1 MTGFAA
7 VAPQYDIKGSG
18 YSAHPFRSL
27 SLILMVSRLLLVFE
41 YSMVLW
47 FVRSYKKA
55 FGPLLWTIAILA
67 TSALIFLGLFFSF
80 GEESSNHSYIGW

>member
-7 VAPQYDIKGSG
+7 VAPQYETGVTG
-18 YSAHPFRSL
+18 HSAQTFRSL
-27 SLILMVSRLLLVFE
+27 SIILVVSRLLLVFE

-47 FVRSYKKA
+47 YVRSYKKA
-55 FGPLLWTIAILA
+55 FKPLLSTTAILA

-80 GEESSNHSYIGW
+80 GEESSNYTYVGW